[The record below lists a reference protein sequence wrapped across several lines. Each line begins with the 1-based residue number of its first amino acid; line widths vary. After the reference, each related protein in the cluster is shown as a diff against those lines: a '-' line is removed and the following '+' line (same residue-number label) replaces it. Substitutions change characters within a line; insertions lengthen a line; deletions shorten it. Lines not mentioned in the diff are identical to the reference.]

1 MNTTTWTVQGMTCQ
15 HCVNAVTAEVSALDG
30 VTAVDVDLENG
41 QITVSSDTE
50 IEVADLASAID
61 EAGYTLVS
69 N

>member
-1 MNTTTWTVQGMTCQ
+1 MTCQ